1 MWSWSIA
8 INGGQFEVVTE
19 VSEFGL
25 VLYNCTLC
33 SFHFYLV
40 YMGVL
45 PALQREG
52 GLIREEALYGGRA
65 PDWIFLVS

>member
-1 MWSWSIA
+1 M
-8 INGGQFEVVTE
+8 
-19 VSEFGL
+19 
-25 VLYNCTLC
+25 LYNCTLY

-40 YMGVL
+40 YMSVL

-65 PDWIFLVS
+65 PD